1 MASNTLLLNA
11 LEGLRML
18 ITFLMLARVVVSFL
32 PNISTSHPVVRFIY
46 SATEPLLAPFRRILP
61 STKIGID
68 FSPMLALI
76 TIEVIYRILVK
87 ML

>member
-1 MASNTLLLNA
+1 MANSTLLNV

-18 ITFLMLARVVVSFL
+18 VTFLMLARVVVSFM
-32 PNISTSHPVVRFIY
+32 PNISTGHPVVRFIY
-46 SATEPLLAPFRRILP
+46 TVTEPILAPFRRILP

-68 FSPMLALI
+68 LSPMLALM
-76 TIEVIYRILVK
+76 TLEVIYRTLAK

>member
-1 MASNTLLLNA
+1 MANNVLLYV

-18 ITFLMLARVVVSFL
+18 ITLLMLARVVVSFL
-32 PNISTSHPVVRFIY
+32 PNISTGHPVVRFIY
-46 SATEPLLAPFRRILP
+46 STTEPLLAPFRRILP

-76 TIEVIYRILVK
+76 TIEVIYRILLKV
-87 ML
+87 L